1 MQVQLPEKTTTS
13 MFVTPRKGLSII
25 PFESFLS
32 FFDFSIKNLDFHPYL
47 KRKQIIDEIKKLC
60 KQQVLPVD
68 VQNSETIPE
77 DQYNQLIKNCVLN
90 QVVWR
95 FNTLYFPILY
105 RMDQCTYIL
114 NSITEIVEE
123 YMRTKNRES
132 ALNLLEELCQ
142 KIVSIWNDFYTSK
155 ENWEI
160 DPLTGNALDD
170 LTGIVFTN
178 VSHPF
183 PIYLGTSSYF
193 DCAMNK
199 LRTCYVFVDST
210 TGCIIIREYKKND
223 DEIHT
228 KLDIFVDII
237 LNSITENLYHRNRNE
252 LIYLKKT
259 LDVLFK
265 SYKIADKL
273 PEYLGKFLDYG
284 VLLMRN
290 IGIGNDN
297 NVFSIKLKLYLLC
310 EEVVNRHV
318 EGEIIDFLW
327 RNQLPV
333 E

>member
-123 YMRTKNRES
+123 YMLTKNRES

-193 DCAMNK
+193 DCTMNK

-223 DEIHT
+223 NEKNT
-228 KLDIFVDII
+228 KGHIFIQII
-237 LNSITENLYHRNRNE
+237 LSSIAEDSYHPNRKE
-252 LIYLKKT
+252 LNYFKKT
-259 LDVLFK
+259 LDVLFE
-265 SYKIADKL
+265 SYKIKDKL
-273 PEYLGKFLDYG
+273 PEYLDKFLEYG
-284 VLLMRN
+284 VLLMNN
-290 IGIGNDN
+290 IGNHN

-310 EEVVNRHV
+310 EDVVNRHV
-318 EGEIIDFLW
+318 EVDIIDFLW
-327 RNQLPV
+327 RNPLP
-333 E
+333 